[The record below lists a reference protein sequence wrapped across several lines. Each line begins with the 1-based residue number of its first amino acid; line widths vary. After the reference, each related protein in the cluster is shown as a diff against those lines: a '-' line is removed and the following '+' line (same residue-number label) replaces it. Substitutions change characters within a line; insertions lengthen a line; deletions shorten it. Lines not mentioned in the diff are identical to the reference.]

1 MRSTRAGLRTGHAW
15 SSAATATTTPIRTG
29 RTSGRSTP
37 TAAAS
42 HSSRTAAAA
51 GGEPPELATSNLNTR
66 AGKLTAL
73 KAGVTYQ
80 ASEFPIALRV
90 TPTDGTWAGTQWKT
104 SSHGQPAFGWTA
116 FGQGPPNKGPL
127 G

>member
-1 MRSTRAGLRTGHAW
+1 PRHLAGSRLHLRRPPGVGLTTLNERPESAKEHAMFT
-15 SSAATATTTPIRTG
+15 SRRILILLVGTLALAGAAVAG
-29 RTSGRSTP
+29 
-37 TAAAS
+37 
-42 HSSRTAAAA
+42 
-51 GGEPPELATSNLNTR
+51 GGEPPELATSNLNTS

-80 ASEFPIALRV
+80 ASAFPIALRV

-116 FGQGPPNKGPL
+116 F
-127 G
+127 